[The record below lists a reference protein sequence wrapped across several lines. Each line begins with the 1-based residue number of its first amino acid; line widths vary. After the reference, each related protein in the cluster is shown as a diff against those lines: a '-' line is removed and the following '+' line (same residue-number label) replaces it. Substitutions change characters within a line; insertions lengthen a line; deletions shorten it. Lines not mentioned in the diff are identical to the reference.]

1 MDFIN
6 DIYDKR
12 IQLFQ
17 GLPYM
22 VKINEKVK
30 EINRKEK
37 YFKDHKIKLDYTKP
51 MTAEEFDKS
60 YREKILKEKEEEAL
74 F

>member
-1 MDFIN
+1 MTIIN
-6 DIYDKR
+6 DCYNKR

-22 VKINEKVK
+22 IKIDEKVK
-30 EINRKEK
+30 ELNRKEK
-37 YFKDHKIKLDYTKP
+37 YFKDYKIQLDYTKH
-51 MTAEEFDKS
+51 MTAEGFDKC
-60 YREKILKEKEEEAL
+60 YRKKILKEKEEAAL